1 MGAQLLQ
8 LATERWYTPDRFEV
22 VLAEIDDPRSH
33 PGGDAIKRAR
43 FYGRH
48 EAKLLA
54 RPYFQ
59 PRLSDTQDRVGGMLL
74 IALWWAPGT
83 MVDGCL
89 PSQPIASFLH
99 TYFAGSEKGRPADD
113 RYAQLTA
120 AYEATPWI
128 PTVPLGEYPS
138 IEQILP

>member
-8 LATERWYTPDRFEV
+8 LAVERWYTPDRFEV

-33 PGGDAIKRAR
+33 PGDDAVKRVR
-43 FYGRH
+43 FYDRNA
-48 EAKLLA
+48 AKLLA

-59 PRLSDTQDRVGGMLL
+59 PRLSATQDRVGGMLL
-74 IALWWAPGT
+74 IALWWAPGA
-83 MVDGCL
+83 MREGCL

-99 TYFAGSEKGRPADD
+99 TYFAESEDGRPEDD
-113 RYAQLTA
+113 RYAELMA

-128 PTVPLGEYPS
+128 PA
-138 IEQILP
+138 